1 MMNAKIQLASEK
13 NLEELLPFV
22 RAYHEFEELK
32 LTPYSEL
39 TPQSCNTGV
48 SPVGLRTNMIL
59 PTLNADVSPD

>member
-32 LTPYSEL
+32 LTEYERGESKR
-39 TPQSCNTGV
+39 G
-48 SPVGLRTNMIL
+48 
-59 PTLNADVSPD
+59 